1 MEPCFLARLVV
12 GFAMVVISTADP
24 QTQFQFRRP
33 ALNPVNGQIRN
44 FVLNRIGG
52 VRGGHYPPVPP
63 DSRREQLPGDS
74 RNFIPNRFDIPA
86 SVVDRKQGPPKGCI
100 GTQDICGSFA
110 PAPAPAPAL
119 PMAPAYPSPGAYT
132 GYPPQNAFPGMPPDP
147 YNPQGY
153 PASPNIPPNMK
164 ALAQNTGAAVAAK
177 AKLLGGL
184 NPLKKFVP
192 HLPPL
197 GRPQK
202 GRPPYNPP
210 PPQPEPPV
218 AGYGQGTSQMPYQ
231 QPLSY
236 NPQGMVPPQSTG
248 YGSPPTAGFAPP
260 AFAAPQAPAPFAP
273 QQPQSAFNQ
282 APFPIGAPQQDQPQ
296 LALNDNA
303 PQAPPPQPS
312 FSPEMSQGPLYPGQ
326 QASPDGSFDIA
337 RKRMMALKMKGL
349 AKRFGVPRPVVRSR
363 LVPRPL
369 YKRHS

>member
-1 MEPCFLARLVV
+1 MPCPYLLRINLQQLPSMTCTSANDDSKTLF
-12 GFAMVVISTADP
+12 F
-24 QTQFQFRRP
+24 
-33 ALNPVNGQIRN
+33 
-44 FVLNRIGG
+44 LNRF
-52 VRGGHYPPVPP
+52 
-63 DSRREQLPGDS
+63 LL
-74 RNFIPNRFDIPA
+74 
-86 SVVDRKQGPPKGCI
+86 GCI

-132 GYPPQNAFPGMPPDP
+132 GYPPQSAFPGMPPDP

-202 GRPPYNPP
+202 GKPPYNPP

-260 AFAAPQAPAPFAP
+260 AFAVKYHHLFLKKYTNLIRSENVPTFATTT
-273 QQPQSAFNQ
+273 
-282 APFPIGAPQQDQPQ
+282 IWW
-296 LALNDNA
+296 
-303 PQAPPPQPS
+303 
-312 FSPEMSQGPLYPGQ
+312 
-326 QASPDGSFDIA
+326 
-337 RKRMMALKMKGL
+337 
-349 AKRFGVPRPVVRSR
+349 
-363 LVPRPL
+363 
-369 YKRHS
+369 

>member
-1 MEPCFLARLVV
+1 MEQCFLARLVV

-33 ALNPVNGQIRN
+33 ALNPVNGQIRK

-86 SVVDRKQGPPKGCI
+86 SVIDRKQGPPKGCI

-110 PAPAPAPAL
+110 PAPAPPPAL
-119 PMAPAYPSPGAYT
+119 PMAPAYPAPGAYT
-132 GYPPQNAFPGMPPDP
+132 GYPPQSAFPGMAPDP

-153 PASPNIPPNMK
+153 PASPNIPPNLK

-197 GRPQK
+197 GLPQK
-202 GRPPYNPP
+202 GKPPYNPP

-236 NPQGMVPPQSTG
+236 NPQGMVPPQPAG
-248 YGSPPTAGFAPP
+248 YGSQPTAGFAPP
-260 AFAAPQAPAPFAP
+260 SFAAPQAPAPFVP

-303 PQAPPPQPS
+303 PQGPPPQVS
-312 FSPEMSQGPLYPGQ
+312 FSPEINQGPVYPGQ

-337 RKRMMALKMKGL
+337 RKRMMALKIKGL